1 MALPYDA
8 AELAQRDPVASL
20 FEVALGL
27 GRPWQIEKIEF
38 DPEQRRLDL
47 HLGFPRGSRFA
58 CSECAMEGCPVHD
71 TASKE
76 WRHLNFF
83 QHEAY
88 LHAEVPRV
96 RCDEHG
102 VRQVRVPWAREGSG
116 FTLLFEALAMALMR
130 EMPVRAAAKI
140 LGEHDTRLWRVLLHY
155 VEAARARQDH
165 SQVRRVGVDETSH
178 RRGHSYVSLFAD
190 LERSKVLF
198 GTPGRESRTV
208 ERFKA
213 DLEAH
218 GGKAEQIRE
227 FSLDMSPAFRIGI
240 ETNFPRAEMTLDRYH
255 VVQLLN
261 QALETLRREEQR
273 SHPELKKTRYLWL
286 KRPSRLT
293 SHQRQRLAEYRLRH
307 RSLARAYELKLE
319 FDELWEQP
327 RELAEPYLADWCER
341 VWKGGPQLQPL
352 KSFADTIVDNWDR
365 VLHWFDTRISN
376 GILEAINGLVQAAKR
391 RARGYRS
398 DRHYIAMIYMTAGK
412 LDFALPT

>member
-1 MALPYDA
+1 
-8 AELAQRDPVASL
+8 VASL
-20 FEVALGL
+20 FELALGL
-27 GRPWQIEKIEF
+27 DRPRQIEKLDF
-38 DPEQRRLDL
+38 DPDGRRLDL

-58 CSECAMEGCPVHD
+58 CPECGNAGCPVHD
-71 TASKE
+71 TVSKE

-96 RCDEHG
+96 RCDDHG

-116 FTLLFEALAMALMR
+116 FTLLFEALAMVLMR

-155 VEAARARQDH
+155 VEAARAKEAH
-165 SQVRRVGVDETSH
+165 SQVRQVGVDETSH
-178 RRGHSYVSLFAD
+178 RRGHHYVSLFAD

-198 GTPGRESRTV
+198 ATPGRESKTV
-208 ERFKA
+208 ARFKA

-218 GGKAEQIRE
+218 GGKADQIRE
-227 FSLDMSPAFRIGI
+227 FSLDMSPAFRTGI
-240 ETNFPRAEMTLDRYH
+240 EGNFPSAEMTLDKYH

-273 SHPELKKTRYLWL
+273 SYPELKKTRYLWL
-286 KRPSRLT
+286 KRLSRLT
-293 SHQRQRLAEYRLRH
+293 DRQRESLAGYRRRH
-307 RSLARAYELKLE
+307 RNLARAYQLKLE

-327 RELAEPYLADWCER
+327 TELAEPYLADWCER
-341 VWKGGPQLQPL
+341 VYHGSYQLEPL
-352 KSFADTIVDNWDR
+352 KCFADTIVDNWDR

-412 LDFALPT
+412 LNFQLPT

>member
-1 MALPYDA
+1 MAPHDEA
-8 AELAQRDPVASL
+8 SELADGDPTTRL
-20 FEVALGL
+20 FELALGL
-27 GRPWQIEKIEF
+27 ARPWQIGKIEF
-38 DPEQRRLDL
+38 DPEGRRLDL

-58 CSECAMEGCPVHD
+58 CSECAREDCPVHD
-71 TASKE
+71 RVSKE

-88 LHAEVPRV
+88 LHAQVPRV
-96 RCDEHG
+96 RCEEHG

-116 FTLLFEALAMALMR
+116 FTVLFEALAMVLMR

-140 LGEHDTRLWRVLLHY
+140 LGEHDTRLWRLLLHY
-155 VEAARARQDH
+155 VEAARSREDH
-165 SQVRRVGVDETSH
+165 AQVRWVGVDETSH

-198 GTPGRESRTV
+198 ATPGRESATV

-218 GGKAEQIRE
+218 GGKTEQIRE
-227 FSLDMSPAFRIGI
+227 FSLDMSPAFCAGI

-255 VVQLLN
+255 VVQLQN

-293 SHQRQRLAEYRLRH
+293 SRQRERLAEYRQRH
-307 RSLARAYELKLE
+307 SNLARAYELKLE

-327 RELAEPYLADWCER
+327 TELAEPYLADWCQR
-341 VWKGGPQLQPL
+341 VWESGSKLEPL
-352 KSFADTIVDNWDR
+352 KSFADTIVANWDR
-365 VLHWFDTRISN
+365 LLHWFDTHISN
-376 GILEAINGLVQAAKR
+376 GIMEAINGLVQAAKR

-398 DRHYIAMIYMTAGK
+398 DRHYIAMIYMTAAK